1 MHRRRR
7 TALTVLAAT
16 LVAAPLLSAC
26 GSPGPPGAAAV
37 VGGERIE
44 VSAVQE
50 RAAEVRAAQESS
62 PQAGPA
68 GEQVGPAQPREAA
81 RADLRPDPRPCR
93 RGRGRHG
100 LPQGD
105 PGDAAGR
112 PRPAGRRGAVRGDDA
127 PAALGGPDQID
138 ADMRQE
144 VQLPKLA
151 RALGADLG
159 TPAGQEV
166 VGEALTKA
174 SKALDIDVN
183 PRFGTWDDQKM
194 QLGNYSAPWITQ
206 RTKFTPEQPTE
217 ASTGGQGAGSLP
229 EVGSQGERRSPRRLR
244 RDPRRPRPHRPAHRQ
259 PPGRAR
265 PAVLAGLA
273 DPARRRPRPVRG
285 PWTSR
290 SCPTSARRAYTSNT
304 PRPPRTNW
312 SRTARAAGRS
322 SS

>member
-26 GSPGPPGAAAV
+26 GNQAHPGAAAV

-62 PQAGPA
+62 PQA
-68 GEQVGPAQPREAA
+68 AQLVNRSGQLN
-81 RADLRPDPRPCR
+81 RAKL
-93 RGRGRHG
+93 HG
-100 LPQGD
+100 LIFGRILDRAAEDAGVTVSRKEIQEMRRAGLAQQG
-105 PGDAAGR
+105 GEEQFEAMMLQQRWVA
-112 PRPAGRRGAVRGDDA
+112 
-127 PAALGGPDQID
+127 PDQID

-217 ASTGGQGAGSLP
+217 A
-229 EVGSQGERRSPRRLR
+229 
-244 RDPRRPRPHRPAHRQ
+244 
-259 PPGRAR
+259 
-265 PAVLAGLA
+265 
-273 DPARRRPRPVRG
+273 
-285 PWTSR
+285 
-290 SCPTSARRAYTSNT
+290 
-304 PRPPRTNW
+304 
-312 SRTARAAGRS
+312 
-322 SS
+322 